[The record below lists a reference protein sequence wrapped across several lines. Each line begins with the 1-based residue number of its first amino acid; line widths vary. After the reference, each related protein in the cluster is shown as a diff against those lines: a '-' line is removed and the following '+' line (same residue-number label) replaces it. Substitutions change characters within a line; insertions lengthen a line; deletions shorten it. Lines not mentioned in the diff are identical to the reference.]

1 MSVVTK
7 RSSIPVAIL
16 AITLLTASLPAEC
29 EKLSTLKL
37 DRVYRR
43 QTVSH
48 TSSGNCDIKVM
59 KCVYNSYE
67 LLSYSM

>member
-29 EKLSTLKL
+29 EKLSTLKP

-48 TSSGNCDIKVM
+48 TSSGICDIKVM